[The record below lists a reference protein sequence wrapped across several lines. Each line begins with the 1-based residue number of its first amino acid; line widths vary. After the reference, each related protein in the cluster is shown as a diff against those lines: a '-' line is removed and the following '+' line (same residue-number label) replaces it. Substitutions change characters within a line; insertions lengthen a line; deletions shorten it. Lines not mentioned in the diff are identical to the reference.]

1 MEKCL
6 PADIAE
12 KLLVR
17 LSEDDAFRDTFRRDP
32 RQALAQLGYEPARQE
47 IEVTAEIAK
56 DVDGP
61 WTCLHGDGL
70 PSKEEIQRMREK
82 LQQELTAAM
91 NQNIF
96 HVSLR

>member
-32 RQALAQLGYEPARQE
+32 RQALAELGYEPARLE
-47 IEVTAEIAK
+47 AGATEEVAK
-56 DVDGP
+56 DADGP
-61 WTCLHGDGL
+61 WTCLHGEGL
-70 PSKEEIQRMREK
+70 PSKEDLQRMRQK
-82 LQQELTAAM
+82 LQQELTSTM
-91 NQNIF
+91 SQQVF

>member
-17 LSEDDAFRDTFRRDP
+17 LGEDDAFRDTFRQDP
-32 RQALAQLGYEPARQE
+32 RKALAQLGYEPARQE
-47 IEVTAEIAK
+47 TEATAEIAK

-61 WTCLHGDGL
+61 WACLHGDGL
-70 PSKEEIQRMREK
+70 PSKEEIQRMRET
-82 LQQELTAAM
+82 LQQELTSSM
-91 NQNIF
+91 SQYIF
-96 HVSLR
+96 HVNLR

>member
-6 PADIAE
+6 PADIAD

-32 RQALAQLGYEPARQE
+32 RQALAQLGYEPARQDAD
-47 IEVTAEIAK
+47 ISAEVVH

-61 WTCLHGDGL
+61 WACLHGDGL

-82 LQQELTAAM
+82 LQQELTASM
-91 NQNIF
+91 SQKIF
-96 HVSLR
+96 HVSLS